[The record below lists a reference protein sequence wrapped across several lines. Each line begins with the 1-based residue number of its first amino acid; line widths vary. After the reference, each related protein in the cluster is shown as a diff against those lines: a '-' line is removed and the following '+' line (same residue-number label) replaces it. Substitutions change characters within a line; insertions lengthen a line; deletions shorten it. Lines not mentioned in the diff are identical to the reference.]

1 MCLRLLPTIHF
12 MSFSIWQNIASND
25 ITPSS
30 HVYVL
35 GFPNNTKCFEA
46 LPLKSITTTVLSL
59 RYTYKYL
66 LVYVFKKVKIYLTT
80 LSFFQF
86 RIHITYTIF
95 FFLNISEYFQL
106 FWNIYKGQD

>member
-12 MSFSIWQNIASND
+12 MSFSILQNIASND

-30 HVYVL
+30 HIYVL

-46 LPLKSITTTVLSL
+46 LPLKSITTVLSL

-66 LVYVFKKVKIYLTT
+66 LVYIFKKVKIYLTKV
-80 LSFFQF
+80 FFQF
-86 RIHITYTIF
+86 RIHNTIF

-106 FWNIYKGQD
+106 FLEYI

>member
-12 MSFSIWQNIASND
+12 MSFSILQNFGSND

-30 HVYVL
+30 HIYVL

-46 LPLKSITTTVLSL
+46 LPLKSITTVLSL

-66 LVYVFKKVKIYLTT
+66 LVYIFKKVKIYLTT

-106 FWNIYKGQD
+106 FLEYI